1 MNILD
6 QIAAQT
12 RERIEAEKRQTP
24 TEVLIRRIEEAAH
37 KKSKQSFY
45 EALKKPG
52 MSYICEVKKASP
64 SKGLIAPDFPYLDIA
79 RDYEAAGASAISC
92 LTEPFR
98 FLGKDT
104 YLQEIAAQVEIPVL
118 RKDFTVDEYMIY
130 QARALGA
137 SAVLLICAIL
147 DDAQLRSYRELAGS
161 LGLDALVEAHDETEV
176 CRAVKSGARIIGVNN
191 RDLKTFQV
199 DVTNSVRL
207 RSLIPEG
214 TVYVSESGIRS
225 AQDIQILREN
235 RVDAV
240 LIGETLMRS
249 PQKREALEELNG
261 GKLGVSRQTKIKICG
276 LSRPEDIAAV
286 NEAKP
291 DYAGFVVEVPK
302 SRRNVSVAKL
312 RELMALLDPDIT
324 SVGVFVNAPVD
335 LVAGLLQDGVL
346 AMAQL
351 HGQEDATY
359 VEALKK
365 QTGRPVIQAFS
376 IRTQE
381 DVQRAFAS
389 PADYIL
395 LDQGSGGSGQT
406 FDWSLLEDADVLE
419 EADHTTESG
428 RRQPKPFFL
437 AGGLGAENL
446 AEAIRKVH
454 PFAVDLSSCLETDG
468 KKDAGKIREA
478 VQIVNKTK

>member
-1 MNILD
+1 
-6 QIAAQT
+6 
-12 RERIEAEKRQTP
+12 
-24 TEVLIRRIEEAAH
+24 
-37 KKSKQSFY
+37 
-45 EALKKPG
+45 
-52 MSYICEVKKASP
+52 
-64 SKGLIAPDFPYLDIA
+64 
-79 RDYEAAGASAISC
+79 
-92 LTEPFR
+92 
-98 FLGKDT
+98 
-104 YLQEIAAQVEIPVL
+104 
-118 RKDFTVDEYMIY
+118 
-130 QARALGA
+130 
-137 SAVLLICAIL
+137 
-147 DDAQLRSYRELAGS
+147 
-161 LGLDALVEAHDETEV
+161 
-176 CRAVKSGARIIGVNN
+176 
-191 RDLKTFQV
+191 
-199 DVTNSVRL
+199 
-207 RSLIPEG
+207 
-214 TVYVSESGIRS
+214 
-225 AQDIQILREN
+225 
-235 RVDAV
+235 
-240 LIGETLMRS
+240 
-249 PQKREALEELNG
+249 
-261 GKLGVSRQTKIKICG
+261 
-276 LSRPEDIAAV
+276 
-286 NEAKP
+286 
-291 DYAGFVVEVPK
+291 
-302 SRRNVSVAKL
+302 
-312 RELMALLDPDIT
+312 MALLDPDIT

-454 PFAVDLSSCLETDG
+454 PFAVDLSSSLETDG